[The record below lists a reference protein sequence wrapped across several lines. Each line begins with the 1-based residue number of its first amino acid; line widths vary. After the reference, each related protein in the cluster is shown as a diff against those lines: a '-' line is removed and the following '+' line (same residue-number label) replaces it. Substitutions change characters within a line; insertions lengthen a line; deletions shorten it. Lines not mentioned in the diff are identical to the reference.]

1 MRKLTAQWGA
11 WSADG
16 LRTRF
21 RPRSR
26 IGQAFLQIV
35 PWVDFGVVM
44 LLFLALSQRLT
55 LRPGV
60 MFDLPRAAFREGLHR
75 GPSLVMISAQRAQ
88 GAETLIFFDDVRYQL
103 DEPANVEVLRAELAR
118 AALRPAGRQLL
129 LLADRRVPHG
139 DVVTLVNLARA
150 VGVQRVN
157 VAVKPE

>member
-1 MRKLTAQWGA
+1 MGS

-26 IGQAFLQIV
+26 IGQSFLQIV
-35 PWVDFGVVM
+35 PWVNFGVVM

-55 LRPGV
+55 LSPGV
-60 MFDLPRAAFREGLHR
+60 MFDLPRAAFREGLHS
-75 GPSLVMISAQRAQ
+75 GPSIVMISAQRAQ
-88 GAETLIFFDDVRYQL
+88 GAETLVFFDDVRYRL
-103 DEPANVEVLRAELAR
+103 DEAASAEVLRAELAR